1 CPQAHLRDHACTRW
15 SRPGARCG
23 AYGSPTLGDHPR
35 LLTAQ
40 RRGPGACDQQPPHGP
55 VTYARLV
62 YRVHAVERMAER
74 AIGDVDVRLVLD
86 SGEVIADYQGDLPY
100 PSRLVLAWLGP

>member
-1 CPQAHLRDHACTRW
+1 
-15 SRPGARCG
+15 
-23 AYGSPTLGDHPR
+23 
-35 LLTAQ
+35 
-40 RRGPGACDQQPPHGP
+40 

-86 SGEVIADYQGDLPY
+86 SGEVIAEYPGDLPY
-100 PSRLVLAWLGP
+100 PSRLVLGWLSSRPIHVVAADNHDDQPTIVITVYEPDPTLWETDFRTRRKP